1 MEKQLT
7 QRQQMILGLV
17 VREYIRA
24 AQPVASRHIV
34 DRYDLDISPATV
46 RNEMAFLEQSGYL
59 THPHTSAGRVPT
71 REGYRYFV
79 TYLVQTPA
87 LPAEAI
93 VTVSHQLQQAG
104 GDMGRWL
111 ELSTA
116 VLANWATSA
125 ALATPPRPRQS
136 RLKHLELI
144 VVRDTTILLV
154 LVLPEG
160 LVRQQLLT
168 LDQAV
173 TQREM
178 SALAE
183 ELNQQL
189 EGLNSEQIEQLRPSF
204 SPLKAQ
210 ITGIIVQVIRR
221 VDGLI
226 SERLYRDGL
235 ANILSQPE
243 FANSER
249 VRQIVAIFEQHTALA
264 IIMEEAS
271 RQEGVQVIIGGDER
285 WPLLN
290 DISMVVSRY
299 GYVDGMSG
307 AIGVIGPTR
316 MQYDL
321 AIAAVRHVAGL
332 LDNLMD
338 AWYERHPSD

>member
-1 MEKQLT
+1 MGKQLT
-7 QRQQMILGLV
+7 ERQQKILDLV

-34 DRYDLDISPATV
+34 DRYDLDVSPATV
-46 RNEMAFLEQSGYL
+46 RSEMAFLERSGYL

-71 REGYRYFV
+71 VEGYRYFV
-79 TYLVQTPA
+79 TYLVQTPP
-87 LPAEAI
+87 LPAQEI

-104 GDMGRWL
+104 GDMSRWL
-111 ELSTA
+111 ELSTT

-125 ALATPPRPRQS
+125 ALATPPCTQQS

-144 VVRDTTILLV
+144 VVRETTILLI

-160 LVRQQLLT
+160 LVKQQWLT
-168 LDQAV
+168 LDQPV
-173 TQREM
+173 TQQEM
-178 SALAE
+178 SAMAE

-189 EGLNSEQIEQLRPSF
+189 AGLDSEQIEQARQSY
-204 SPLKAQ
+204 SSLKAQ
-210 ITGIIVQVIRR
+210 ITGIIVQAIRR
-221 VDGLI
+221 VDGRI
-226 SERLYRDGL
+226 SERLYQDGL

-249 VRQIVAIFEQHTALA
+249 VRQIVAIFEQHAALA
-264 IIMEEAS
+264 IVMEEAT
-271 RQEGVQVIIGGDER
+271 RREGVQVIIGGGER
-285 WPLLN
+285 WPFLN
-290 DISMVVSRY
+290 DISMVISRY
-299 GYVDGMSG
+299 GYVNGMSG

-332 LDNLMD
+332 LDDLMG
-338 AWYERHPSD
+338 AWYERYPAN